1 MARSKTFNR
10 TIRSTSRE
18 RRRQRSFDP
27 LKYMNNKVGNF
38 INNHHNPLLSRKAGN
53 EALRKSNLLY
63 VQREKLM
70 KKIRNIDAR
79 LGQPNSPKSRT
90 SRVTN
95 L

>member
-1 MARSKTFNR
+1 M
-10 TIRSTSRE
+10 RSTSRE
-18 RRRQRSFDP
+18 RRRQKSFDP

-63 VQREKLM
+63 IQREKLM
-70 KKIRNIDAR
+70 KKIRSIDAR
-79 LGQPNSPKSRT
+79 LGQPNSSKSRT